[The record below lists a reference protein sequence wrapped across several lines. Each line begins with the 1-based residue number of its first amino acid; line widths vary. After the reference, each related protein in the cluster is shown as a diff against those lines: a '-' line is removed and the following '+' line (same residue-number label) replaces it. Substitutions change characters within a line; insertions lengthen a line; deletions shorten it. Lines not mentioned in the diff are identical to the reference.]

1 MKPENENAAY
11 TVLDVDVKDPDLFD
25 EYVKGYSPTVE
36 KYGGRFLVSPNGGR
50 FERITGDWVPKRIV
64 LVRWPSMEAYHR
76 WRDSEEY
83 RPWNELRQKA
93 AVPNII
99 LVEGLPDPDP

>member
-1 MKPENENAAY
+1 MESESENPAY

-36 KYGGRFLVSPNGGR
+36 KYGGRFLVTPYGGR
-50 FERITGDWVPKRIV
+50 FEKISGDWNPNRVVI
-64 LVRWPSMEAYHR
+64 VRWPGMEAYHR

-83 RPWNELRQKA
+83 RPWGELRKKA
-93 AVPNII
+93 AVPKII
-99 LVEGLPDPDP
+99 LVEGLPESGA